1 MRAHDMKATTMSPRQ
16 DDAPGLGFFSGVI
29 FLGAGLIGMSL
40 HRVAVGPQDAR
51 IALWAAFA
59 ILTIL
64 TGGLSLRLPIRACVV
79 SFSDALIFL
88 SVLLF
93 GPELAAL
100 TAALDGYA
108 SSARNGGTFQKQLFN
123 TAGMALSVGISA
135 RLFEWVQQAAVGRAP
150 AERVIMATIA
160 LAASQ
165 FVLNT
170 ALVVTI
176 VALKERISPIA
187 VLRNSFV
194 WSGVSMLAGSLTAAM
209 VYLAIENLGAANC
222 LAILPVPVILHL
234 LYRAFLKHAHA
245 TNASSRN

>member
-1 MRAHDMKATTMSPRQ
+1 MKPATMNLRHP
-16 DDAPGLGFFSGVI
+16 DAMALGYSGGVI
-29 FLGAGLIGMSL
+29 FLGAGLIAMSL
-40 HRVAVGPQDAR
+40 NRMTVAPQDAR
-51 IALWAAFA
+51 IAVWAAFA
-59 ILTIL
+59 ILTLL

-108 SSARNGGTFQKQLFN
+108 SSTRNGGTLQKRLFN
-123 TAGMALSVGISA
+123 ASGMALSVGLSA
-135 RLFEWVQQAAVGRAP
+135 RLFAWVQQAAASRP
-150 AERVIMATIA
+150 SMERLLLATIA

-176 VALKERISPIA
+176 VALKERISPVT
-187 VLRNSFV
+187 VLRESFV

-209 VYLAIENLGAANC
+209 VYLAIENLGAVNC

-234 LYRAFLKHAHA
+234 LYRALLKQAHA
-245 TNASSRN
+245 TNPSSRN

>member
-1 MRAHDMKATTMSPRQ
+1 MRTHDMKPTTMSLRRN
-16 DDAPGLGFFSGVI
+16 DAPALGYIGGVI

-40 HRVAVGPQDAR
+40 HRVTVAPQDAR
-51 IALWAAFA
+51 IAVWAAFA
-59 ILTIL
+59 ILTLL
-64 TGGLSLRLPIRACVV
+64 TGGLSLRLPLRSCVV

-88 SVLLF
+88 SVLMF

-108 SSARNGGTFQKQLFN
+108 SSTRNGGTLQKRLFN
-123 TAGMALSVGISA
+123 TAGMALSVGLSA
-135 RLFEWVQQAAVGRAP
+135 RLFEWVQQAAVSRP
-150 AERVIMATIA
+150 STERLLLATIA

-165 FVLNT
+165 FVINT

-176 VALKERISPIA
+176 VALKERISLIT
-187 VLRNSFV
+187 VLRDSFV
-194 WSGVSMLAGSLTAAM
+194 WSGVSMLAGSLAATM

-234 LYRAFLKHAHA
+234 AYRALLKHAHP
-245 TNASSRN
+245 TNASSRS